1 MVIFICC
8 LFLLVAAFAAIH
20 VPYELT
26 NTAVK
31 SINLLVKYIWEHANL
46 IKGRVILSDRSM
58 EEVQPDLF
66 PRVFQLTEELPAW
79 NTVGTTL
86 DSIPR
91 RGMNPRPL
99 LGQTAADVVYLL
111 EPATYQIGRMS
122 WIKFWEMSTNST
134 RGTCSYAGCTNEA
147 WVGGHIWLKGKSDGN
162 KYCYI
167 APICWGCNN
176 YQSIKR
182 SREAEPQSKL
192 KKVMVVRICLSDR
205 MRKDDD
211 VAVENDDDD
220 VEEEDAVK
228 KDEEEAG
235 DEGLSDKINNL
246 KLRE

>member
-1 MVIFICC
+1 
-8 LFLLVAAFAAIH
+8 
-20 VPYELT
+20 
-26 NTAVK
+26 
-31 SINLLVKYIWEHANL
+31 
-46 IKGRVILSDRSM
+46 M

-79 NTVGTTL
+79 NVV
-86 DSIPR
+86 DSQKDTIPNK
-91 RGMNPRPL
+91 GINPRPL

-122 WIKFWEMSTNST
+122 WIKFWEMSTKSE
-134 RGTCSYAGCTNEA
+134 RGTCSYVECTNKA
-147 WVGGHIWLKGKSDGN
+147 TIGGHIWLKDKSDGN

-167 APICWGCNN
+167 APICSGCNN
-176 YQSIKR
+176 WRSIKR

-192 KKVMVVRICLSDR
+192 KKVMVVRICLSDG
-205 MRKDDD
+205 MGKDDD
-211 VAVENDDDD
+211 AAVEKNDDDDNNDDD

-246 KLRE
+246 KLGE

>member
-1 MVIFICC
+1 
-8 LFLLVAAFAAIH
+8 
-20 VPYELT
+20 
-26 NTAVK
+26 
-31 SINLLVKYIWEHANL
+31 
-46 IKGRVILSDRSM
+46 M
-58 EEVQPDLF
+58 EEVQHDLF

-79 NTVGTTL
+79 NAVGTTL
-86 DSIPR
+86 DSIKNK
-91 RGMNPRPL
+91 GMNPRPL
-99 LGQTAADVVYLL
+99 LGQTAADVDYHL
-111 EPATYQIGRMS
+111 EPVAPNEEKMS
-122 WIKFWEMSTNST
+122 LIKFWEKSTNST

-167 APICWGCNN
+167 APICRGCNSHR
-176 YQSIKR
+176 SIKR

-235 DEGLSDKINNL
+235 DEGLSDTFNNL

>member
-1 MVIFICC
+1 
-8 LFLLVAAFAAIH
+8 
-20 VPYELT
+20 
-26 NTAVK
+26 
-31 SINLLVKYIWEHANL
+31 
-46 IKGRVILSDRSM
+46 M

-79 NTVGTTL
+79 NAVGTTL
-86 DSIPR
+86 DSIKHK
-91 RGMNPRPL
+91 GMNARPL
-99 LGQTAADVVYLL
+99 LGQTAADVDGVVYHL
-111 EPATYQIGRMS
+111 EPAKMS
-122 WIKFWEMSTNST
+122 LIKFWETATKSK

-147 WVGGHIWLKGKSDGN
+147 WIGGHIWLKGKSDGN
-162 KYCYI
+162 KYCYL

-192 KKVMVVRICLSDR
+192 KKVMVVRICLSDG

-211 VAVENDDDD
+211 VAVGNDDDD